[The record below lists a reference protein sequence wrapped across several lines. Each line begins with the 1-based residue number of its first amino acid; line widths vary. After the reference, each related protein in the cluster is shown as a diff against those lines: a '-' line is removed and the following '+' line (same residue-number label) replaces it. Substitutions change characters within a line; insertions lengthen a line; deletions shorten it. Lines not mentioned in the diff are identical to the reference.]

1 MFKASSV
8 TPQTLFQGG
17 VSAFSDGSMRKDGVF
32 TQNSEDAQ
40 FLREGFHS
48 DIAFDIVVAS
58 VGMGI
63 ALA

>member
-1 MFKASSV
+1 
-8 TPQTLFQGG
+8 
-17 VSAFSDGSMRKDGVF
+17 MRKDGVF